1 MTAHDAVKGPPDM
14 PANAATPH
22 PMTLTQK
29 ILASHAIGLTRP
41 WVQTGDMLQV
51 RVDWTI
57 ASELAWNGM
66 DRTYTLLGRPQIHD
80 PKRFY
85 LALDHTVDPGTLAND
100 ARTRKL
106 ADLSRAFA
114 KESGIQH
121 FYDANVTIMH
131 TKFYR
136 DLVQPG
142 EVVLGADS
150 HTSSHG
156 GLGAFAIGLGGA
168 DVTAAM
174 ILGQTWIEVPEA
186 IAVEYNGA
194 TPFGIGGKDIILR
207 TLGALGRNTVAMER
221 SVEYRGEAAHRFTTD
236 MRFTICNMTA
246 EFGGLNGIFEPD
258 EQVAAWLLRRRR
270 GYNDAARYFRADDA
284 APYIA
289 RYPID
294 LASLAPQI
302 ARPFSPD
309 NVFAVDELVG
319 QELDGC
325 FVGACTTTEE
335 ELALGALVL
344 EQALADG
351 AAPQPMESGRRI
363 VVPGDLMIAQRFK
376 DLGLWEIYER
386 AGFVVDPPGCSM
398 CLGIASRK
406 AGKGEVW
413 LSSQN
418 RNFENRMGEGS
429 LAWLASAA
437 TVAASALQMRVA
449 DPRPL
454 LDRVDRDRL
463 DAILQRQRNA
473 PPVEITVTEPE
484 IALATP
490 RAGAERQ
497 GATGGVIRAQVQR
510 FGDSV
515 DTDAIIPG
523 EFCHLTDLTAL
534 GEKAFYYVRPVFRQR
549 AKDGATIVVA
559 GEGWGSGSS
568 REMAVWALQGIGIQA
583 VIAKSFAFIHKR
595 NLVNEALPYLVIRD
609 EAFYALASEGAELE
623 VDLASGVVRH
633 VESGREFQAQ
643 TPTPMIQALTAEGG
657 LVKAIQTHGKDVF
670 AALTA

>member
-1 MTAHDAVKGPPDM
+1 M
-14 PANAATPH
+14 PANAATSH

-221 SVEYRGEAAHRFTTD
+221 SVEYRGDAAHRFTTD

-270 GYNDAARYFRADDA
+270 GYNDAARYFRADDD

-351 AAPQPMESGRRI
+351 AAPTPMESGRRI

-386 AGFVVDPPGCSM
+386 ASFVVDPPGCSM

-490 RAGAERQ
+490 RTGAERQ
-497 GATGGVIRAQVQR
+497 GATGGVVRAQVQR

-534 GEKAFYYVRPVFRQR
+534 GEKAFYYVRPEFRQR